1 MLKINIVSKMIYF
14 RGCVAREKLNNISN
28 ATEKILNH
36 AGIDYKILENETC
49 CGSFL
54 LRTGFVND
62 AKEVMKNTLKKIGEE
77 KIITS
82 CAGCYKTF
90 KKDYNEILGVELDVV
105 HTSQLFNELIKEGKI
120 KVDFLDKIVTY
131 HDPCHLGR
139 HIGEYDAPREIL
151 DKITNLVEMERN
163 KEKSRCCG
171 AGGGVRAAFPEI
183 TENIAKMRI
192 KDVEDINAEILVTS
206 CPFCILNLRSV
217 SEDDKKVLDL
227 SEMIIQS
234 SKQF

>member
-1 MLKINIVSKMIYF
+1 MIYF
-14 RGCVAREKLNNISN
+14 RGCVAREKLNNI
-28 ATEKILNH
+28 ADTTEKILKH
-36 AGIDYKILENETC
+36 AGIDYKVLENETC

-54 LRTGFVND
+54 LRTGFTSD
-62 AKEVMKNTLKKIGEE
+62 AKEVMENTLKEIREE

-90 KKDYNEILGVELDVV
+90 KKDYKEILGVELDVV
-105 HTSQLFNELIKEGKI
+105 HTSQLFNDLIKDGK
-120 KVDFLDKIVTY
+120 VEPLFLDKKVTY

-139 HIGEYDAPREIL
+139 HLEEYDAPREIL
-151 DKITNLVEMERN
+151 DNISNLVEMDRN

-192 KDVEDINAEILVTS
+192 KDAEDVEAEVLVTS

-217 SEDDKKVLDL
+217 SKDGTKILDL
-227 SEMIIQS
+227 SEIIML
-234 SKQF
+234 K

>member
-1 MLKINIVSKMIYF
+1 MIYF
-14 RGCVAREKLNNISN
+14 RGCVAREKLNNIAD
-28 ATEKILNH
+28 ATEKILKQ
-36 AGIDYKILENETC
+36 AGVDYKILENETC

-54 LRTGFVND
+54 LRTGFAKD
-62 AKEVMKNTLKKIGEE
+62 AEEVMKNTLKEIGEE

-90 KKDYNEILGVELDVV
+90 KKDYKEVLGVELDVI
-105 HTSQLFNELIKEGKI
+105 HTSQLFNDLIKKGKI
-120 KVDFLDKIVTY
+120 EPLFLDKTVTY

-139 HIGEYDAPREIL
+139 HLEEYDAPREIL
-151 DKITNLVEMERN
+151 DNISNLVEMDRN

-192 KDVEDINAEILVTS
+192 KDAEDVEAEILVTS
-206 CPFCILNLRSV
+206 CPFCILNLKSV
-217 SEDDKKVLDL
+217 SKDDKKVLDL
-227 SEMIIQS
+227 SEIIIF
-234 SKQF
+234 K

>member
-1 MLKINIVSKMIYF
+1 MIYF
-14 RGCVAREKLNNISN
+14 RGCVAREKLNNI
-28 ATEKILNH
+28 ADTTEKILKH
-36 AGIDYKILENETC
+36 AGIDYKVLENETC

-54 LRTGFVND
+54 LRTGFTSD
-62 AKEVMKNTLKKIGEE
+62 AKEVMENTLKEIREE

-90 KKDYNEILGVELDVV
+90 KKDYKEILGVELDVV
-105 HTSQLFNELIKEGKI
+105 HTSQLFNDLIKDGK
-120 KVDFLDKIVTY
+120 VEPLFLDKKVTY

-139 HIGEYDAPREIL
+139 HLEEYDAPREIL
-151 DKITNLVEMERN
+151 DNISNLVEMDRN

-192 KDVEDINAEILVTS
+192 KDAEDVKAEVLVTS

-217 SEDDKKVLDL
+217 SKDGTKILDL
-227 SEMIIQS
+227 SEIIML
-234 SKQF
+234 K

>member
-1 MLKINIVSKMIYF
+1 MIYF
-14 RGCVAREKLNNISN
+14 RGCVAREKLNNIAD
-28 ATEKILNH
+28 ATEKILKH
-36 AGIDYKILENETC
+36 AGIDYKVLENETC

-54 LRTGFVND
+54 LRTGFTRD
-62 AKEVMKNTLKKIGEE
+62 AKEVMKNTLNEIGEE

-90 KKDYNEILGVELDVV
+90 KKDFKEILGVELDVV
-105 HTSQLFNELIKEGKI
+105 HTSQLFSDLIKNGKI
-120 KVDFLDKIVTY
+120 EPLFLDKTVTY

-139 HIGEYDAPREIL
+139 HLEEYDTPREIL
-151 DKITNLVEMERN
+151 DNISNLVEMDRN

-192 KDVEDINAEILVTS
+192 KDAEDIEAEIIVTS

-217 SEDDKKVLDL
+217 SKDGKKILDL
-227 SEMIIQS
+227 SEIIML
-234 SKQF
+234 K

>member
-1 MLKINIVSKMIYF
+1 MIYF
-14 RGCVAREKLNNISN
+14 RGCVAREKLNNIAD
-28 ATEKILNH
+28 ATEKILKH
-36 AGIDYKILENETC
+36 VGIDYKVLENETC

-54 LRTGFVND
+54 LRTGFTSD
-62 AKEVMKNTLKKIGEE
+62 AKEVMKNTLNEIREE

-90 KKDYNEILGVELDVV
+90 KKDYKEILGVELDVV
-105 HTSQLFNELIKEGKI
+105 HTSQLFNDLIKKGKI
-120 KVDFLDKIVTY
+120 RPLFLDKTVTY

-139 HIGEYDAPREIL
+139 HLEEYDIPREIL
-151 DKITNLVEMERN
+151 DNISNLVEMDRN

-192 KDVEDINAEILVTS
+192 KDAEDVEAEILVTS

-217 SEDDKKVLDL
+217 SKNDKKVLDL
-227 SEMIIQS
+227 SEIIIL
-234 SKQF
+234 K

>member
-1 MLKINIVSKMIYF
+1 MIYF
-14 RGCVAREKLNNISN
+14 RGCVAREKLNNIAD
-28 ATEKILNH
+28 ATEKILKH
-36 AGIDYKILENETC
+36 TGIDYKLLENETC

-54 LRTGFVND
+54 LRTGFVSD
-62 AKEVMKNTLKKIGEE
+62 AKEVMKNTLKEIGEE

-90 KKDYNEILGVELDVV
+90 KKDYKEILGVELDVV
-105 HTSQLFNELIKEGKI
+105 HTSQLFNGLIKKGKL
-120 KVDFLDKIVTY
+120 KPLFLDKIVTY

-139 HIGEYDAPREIL
+139 HLGEYNAPREIL
-151 DKITNLVEMERN
+151 DNISNLVEMERN

-192 KDVEDINAEILVTS
+192 KDAEDVEAEILVTS
-206 CPFCILNLRSV
+206 CPFCLLNLKSA
-217 SEDDKKVLDL
+217 SKDDKKVLDL
-227 SEMIIQS
+227 SEIIMF
-234 SKQF
+234 K

>member
-1 MLKINIVSKMIYF
+1 MIYF
-14 RGCVAREKLNNISN
+14 RGCVAREKLNNI
-28 ATEKILNH
+28 AETTEKILKD
-36 AGIDYKILENETC
+36 AGVDYKILDNEKC

-54 LRTGFVND
+54 LRTGFTSD
-62 AKEVMKNTLKKIGEE
+62 AEEVMKNTLKEIGEE

-90 KKDYNEILGVELDVV
+90 KEDYSQVLGVELDVV
-105 HTSQLFNELIKEGKI
+105 HTSQFFNDLIKKGKI
-120 KVDFLDKIVTY
+120 KPLLLDKKVTY

-139 HIGEYDAPREIL
+139 HLEEYEAPREIL
-151 DKITNLVEMERN
+151 ENIAHLVEMERN

-192 KDVEDINAEILVTS
+192 KDAEDVEAEIIVTS
-206 CPFCILNLRSV
+206 CPFCLLNLKSV
-217 SEDDKKVLDL
+217 SKDDKKVLDL
-227 SEMIIQS
+227 SEIIIIP
-234 SKQF
+234 

>member
-1 MLKINIVSKMIYF
+1 MNIVSKMIYF
-14 RGCVAREKLNNISN
+14 RGCVAREKLNGIAE
-28 ATEKILNH
+28 ATEKILKH

-54 LRTGFVND
+54 LRTGFACD
-62 AKEVMKNTLKKIGEE
+62 AKEVMKKTLREIGEE

-90 KKDYNEILGVELDVV
+90 KEDYKEILGVELDVV
-105 HTSQLFNELIKEGKI
+105 HTSQLFNELIKEGKLEPL
-120 KVDFLDKIVTY
+120 FLDKIVTY

-139 HIGEYDAPREIL
+139 HLEEYDAPREIL
-151 DKITNLVEMERN
+151 DKMTNLVEMERN

-171 AGGGVRAAFPEI
+171 AGGGVRSAFPEI
-183 TENIAKMRI
+183 TENVAKMRI
-192 KDVEDINAEILVTS
+192 KDAEDIGAEILVTS

-217 SEDDKKVLDL
+217 ATDDKKVLDL
-227 SEMIIQS
+227 SEIIIKSFKLQ
-234 SKQF
+234 